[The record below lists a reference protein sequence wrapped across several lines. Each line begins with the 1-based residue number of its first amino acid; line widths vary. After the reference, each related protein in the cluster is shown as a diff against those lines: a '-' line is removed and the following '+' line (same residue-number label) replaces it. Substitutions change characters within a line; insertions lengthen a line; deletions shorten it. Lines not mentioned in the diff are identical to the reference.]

1 MLPGV
6 VAKIAETATGSVSLY
21 QLVATP
27 GFTIYYS
34 SYDCRASTVFYEQTN
49 GPVVS
54 LHYILTSGINYT
66 VEGLGGGRLEEG
78 HYTVLYAPNLQK
90 EMRVEPGEKLT
101 ILSVYLSVP
110 FFAGM
115 RYADSGYRHFLTEV
129 QQNHPVFFKPGRGEI
144 APPLLLMILSL
155 LRDNYEGDIRLRY
168 LQARLQGLLQ
178 LSVRYLAAPPAIA
191 AADRVGYAD
200 GERILQAI
208 EYARQYHHHQLYT
221 VKELAE
227 KTGLNEHRFRKGFK
241 QLFGASVT
249 EFLHDLKMEKAM
261 HRVVSENKPLGEI
274 GESLGYSSAESFI
287 TSFKKEFG
295 VTPAALKIYY
305 RSKRNR

>member
-21 QLVATP
+21 QLCATH
-27 GFTIYYS
+27 GFSIYYT
-34 SYDCRASTVFYEQTN
+34 SYDCRARTVFYEQTE
-49 GPVVS
+49 GPLVS
-54 LHYILTSGINYT
+54 FHYILTSSITYT
-66 VEGLGGGRLEEG
+66 VDGLGEGRVEEG
-78 HYTVLYAPNLQK
+78 HYTVLYAPHLQK

-110 FFAGM
+110 YFAGM
-115 RYADSGYRHFLTEV
+115 HHPDPGALRFLSDV
-129 QQNHPVFFKPGRGEI
+129 QQNKPVFFKPAQGAI

-155 LRDNYEGDIRLRY
+155 LRDNYEGEIRLRY

-178 LSVRYLAAPPAIA
+178 LSVRYLTAPPAVSP
-191 AADRVGYAD
+191 ADRVGYAD
-200 GERILQAI
+200 GERIWQAI
-208 EYARQYHHHQLYT
+208 EYARQYHHQQPLT
-221 VKELAE
+221 VKELAD

-241 QLFGASVT
+241 QLFRISVT
-249 EFLHDLKMEKAM
+249 EFLHDLKMERAM

-295 VTPAALKIYY
+295 ITPAALRIYY
-305 RSKRNR
+305 RSRR